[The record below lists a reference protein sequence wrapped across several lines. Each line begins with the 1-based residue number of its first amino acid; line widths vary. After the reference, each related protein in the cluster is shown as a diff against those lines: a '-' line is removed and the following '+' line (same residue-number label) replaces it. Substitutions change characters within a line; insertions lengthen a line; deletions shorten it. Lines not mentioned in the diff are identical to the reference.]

1 MSDINT
7 TYENLNRS
15 WKSMCRLLLGE
26 EIGEMK
32 EYEKWLTQYLEPMR
46 AERSAISCKDVYV
59 AVQDYCKGAKF
70 ISLEDTQAAK
80 PAPLSINEIKDID
93 SIIDAFHERFLYS
106 GNIILSNSRDVSQS
120 TNIQNSFHILRSNF
134 IWDSEYVGFSSMVR
148 GGKHLLGVNN
158 DAYSS
163 FMLSSMET
171 YKNSR
176 CLELWESFDCTGSYF
191 TFGSWNCQNI
201 LFSFNQRNKRNAIGN
216 IELPRDKF
224 LSLKDKLIEEMRDE
238 LKRNKSL
245 PSLFEIASANPRKPK
260 IPAGFSTEEMQEG
273 TDKGTIED
281 AFRNTTKIVL
291 GKELQGMDAYGDWL
305 LRHVIKTKPAA
316 SAATGRPTSLSSHAP
331 YKFYPRDR
339 IVKVNES
346 IKLGEILHMDES
358 DINSLDSLKDS
369 LWKIAFF
376 CSEIMLGENKNL
388 IGVMLA
394 NQSSNCY
401 KGSVYSYDEYCG
413 FSFWPR
419 DSKYMFGSS
428 MAFSCNFC
436 MDAYNSVNLSRC
448 FETES
453 CSNSSDLYF
462 SHNCENA
469 QDAMFCFN
477 SKNLKHAIGNTLLE
491 PCKYKST
498 KSALLSQVAGELERT
513 KTLKWDIYNIGCAMV
528 KQ

>member
-7 TYENLNRS
+7 TYETLNRS
-15 WKSMCRLLLGE
+15 WNSMCRLLLGE

-46 AERSAISCKDVYV
+46 AERSAISGKDVYV

-70 ISLEDTQAAK
+70 ISLEDTQTTK
-80 PAPLSINEIKDID
+80 PTPLSINEIKDID

-120 TNIQNSFHILRSNF
+120 TNIQNSFHVLRSNY

-163 FMLSSMET
+163 FMLSSMEC
-171 YKNSR
+171 YKNTRS
-176 CLELWESFDCTGSYF
+176 LELWECFDCSESYF

-201 LFSFNQRNKRNAIGN
+201 FFSFNLRNRRNAIGN
-216 IELPRDKF
+216 IELQRDKF
-224 LSLKDKLIEEMRDE
+224 LSLKGKLIEEMRDE

-245 PSLFEIASANPRKPK
+245 PSLFELVSADPRKPE
-260 IPAGFSTEEMQEG
+260 IPKGFHTEEFKEG
-273 TDKGTIED
+273 TDKGIIED
-281 AFRNTTKIVL
+281 AFRKTTRIVL

-305 LRHVIKTKPAA
+305 LRHVIKTRSAV

-339 IVKVNES
+339 LVKANEGV
-346 IKLGEILHMDES
+346 KLGEILRMDES
-358 DINSLDSLKDS
+358 DITSLDSAKDS

-376 CSEIMLGENKNL
+376 VSEIMIGENKNI

-401 KGSVYSYDEYCG
+401 KGSIYSYDEFCG

-419 DSKYMFGSS
+419 DSKYVFGSS
-428 MAFSCNFC
+428 MAFSSSFC
-436 MDAYNSVNLSRC
+436 INAYNSLNLARS
-448 FETES
+448 FEVES

-477 SKNLKHAIGNTLLE
+477 SKNLKHAVGNAPLL
-491 PCKYKST
+491 PDKYKSL
-498 KSALLSQVAGELERT
+498 KSTLLAQISEELEN
-513 KTLKWDIYNIGCAMV
+513 KKELKYDIFNLACQRIV
-528 KQ
+528 

>member
-1 MSDINT
+1 MD
-7 TYENLNRS
+7 TYEALNRS
-15 WKSMCRLLLGE
+15 WKSLCRLLLGE

-46 AERSAISCKDVYV
+46 VERSAISGKDVYV
-59 AVQDYCKGAKF
+59 AVPEYCKDAKF
-70 ISLEDTQAAK
+70 ISLEDTQSSK

-93 SIIDAFHERFLYS
+93 SIMESLRERFLYS
-106 GNIILSNSRDVSQS
+106 GNVILSNSRDVSQS
-120 TNIQNSFHILRSNF
+120 TNIQNSFHVLRSNF
-134 IWDSEYVGFSSMVR
+134 IWDSEYIGYSSMVR
-148 GGKHLLGVNN
+148 GGKHLIGVNN

-176 CLELWESFDCTGSYF
+176 CLELWESFDCTESYF
-191 TFGSWNCQNI
+191 VFGSWNCQNI
-201 LFSFNQRNKRNAIGN
+201 LFSFNQRNRRNVIGN

-224 LSLKDKLIEEMRDE
+224 LSLKSKLIEEMRDE

-245 PSLFEIASANPRKPK
+245 PSLFEIASANLRRSK
-260 IPAGFSTEEMQEG
+260 IPAGFHTEEMQEG
-273 TDKGTIED
+273 TDKGIIED
-281 AFRNTTKIVL
+281 AFRKTTKIVF
-291 GKELQGMDAYGDWL
+291 GKELQDMDAYGDWL
-305 LRHVIKTKPAA
+305 LRHVIKTKPAV

-331 YKFYPRDR
+331 YKFYPRNR
-339 IVKVNES
+339 LVKMNEAV
-346 IKLGEILHMDES
+346 KLGEILHMDES
-358 DINSLDSLKDS
+358 DIHSLDSLKDS

-401 KGSVYSYDEYCG
+401 NGSVYSYDEYCG

-428 MAFSCNFC
+428 MAFSSNFC
-436 MDAYNSVNLSRC
+436 INAYNSLNLSRC
-448 FETES
+448 FEVDG
-453 CSNSSDLYF
+453 CSSSSDLYF

-477 SKNLKHAIGNTLLE
+477 SKNLKHSIGNSAL
-491 PCKYKST
+491 PPDKYKSL
-498 KSALLSQVAGELERT
+498 KSSLLSQISDELEKT
-513 KTLKWDIYNIGCAMV
+513 KSLRWDIFNLGCPKV
-528 KQ
+528 PS